1 MNIYIPIEIK
11 VRELEGRTLL
21 ALVAAERGHTVVLGE
36 KSDTIG
42 MATKGIFP
50 PGMVHMKSITPHDS
64 MKIMLDSLK
73 KNGHRITIQDEEGGQ
88 IDENYDTFAKL
99 RFSEQTIAKVDK
111 IFAWG
116 NFDQES
122 LKKNYPDFEEKFV
135 KTGSPRV
142 DFWRKDFADYH
153 IEIGNNDKFEGK
165 PYIMVVSNFGGFL
178 NENRFYNIIA
188 RLRIAGYFDREKDRE
203 RHEFENMAYQS
214 RMIGQFVF
222 MIRDL
227 ANSYPNYNILVRPHP
242 VESIEGWEKLIG
254 DIPGVFINRNGT
266 ISRWIRHAKVIIHN
280 GCTSALEAAIGD
292 ENRIA
297 YRPIPHEIERDIP
310 NRVSINAFSMEEL
323 KEKVDGFLQG
333 VPLHKQDPNGK
344 EISELLNSRY
354 AAISGTLAADRI
366 VDVWDDIANELN
378 LASSIPDEISVL
390 KNEKKPTLTRKIKR
404 SLVLVR
410 NTITGKSEDES
421 GNKRLLKSSF
431 KFPEFTTSEFE
442 SIKQNLEK
450 TLGRFND
457 VKYKRFGKKSFL
469 LYKDK

>member
-1 MNIYIPIEIK
+1 
-11 VRELEGRTLL
+11 
-21 ALVAAERGHTVVLGE
+21 
-36 KSDTIG
+36 
-42 MATKGIFP
+42 
-50 PGMVHMKSITPHDS
+50 
-64 MKIMLDSLK
+64 
-73 KNGHRITIQDEEGGQ
+73 
-88 IDENYDTFAKL
+88 
-99 RFSEQTIAKVDK
+99 
-111 IFAWG
+111 
-116 NFDQES
+116 
-122 LKKNYPDFEEKFV
+122 
-135 KTGSPRV
+135 
-142 DFWRKDFADYH
+142 
-153 IEIGNNDKFEGK
+153 
-165 PYIMVVSNFGGFL
+165 
-178 NENRFYNIIA
+178 
-188 RLRIAGYFDREKDRE
+188 
-203 RHEFENMAYQS
+203 
-214 RMIGQFVF
+214 MIGQFVF

-227 ANSYPNYNILVRPHP
+227 ANSYPDYNILVRPHP

-254 DIPGVFINRNGT
+254 DVPGVIINRNGT

-323 KEKVDGFLQG
+323 KKKVDGFLQG

-344 EISELLNSRY
+344 EISELLNNRY

-366 VDVWDDIANELN
+366 VDVWDDIANEMN
-378 LASSIPDEISVL
+378 LASSIPHEISVL
-390 KNEKKPTLTRKIKR
+390 KKEKKPTLTKKIKR

-410 NTITGKSEDES
+410 NKITGISEGEP

-442 SIKQNLEK
+442 SIKQKLEQN
-450 TLGRFND
+450 LGRFND